1 MEIVRRAVA
10 AVNARDI
17 NRYLANCTEDVEL
30 RTPFASIGGVYEG
43 PDDIRRFFDDI
54 ADTAPDFRLGLDRV
68 ETIGDD
74 KVLAFLHVTASGRT
88 SGIPT
93 PAETTNLY
101 EFVDGKISRIQI
113 FFDRQEALKA
123 AGLIAS
129 E

>member
-1 MEIVRRAVA
+1 M
-10 AVNARDI
+10 
-17 NRYLANCTEDVEL
+17 